1 MNNRNKLLADI
12 VIAAGGTVTDPN
24 NRNQLLQ
31 DWLDASGG
39 GGYLESGEYLSVIC
53 TGDSIA
59 DLGSSE
65 NQFLYSIN
73 TKGWPANS
81 FAQSNQLFEML
92 PDSGIAGNTTQML
105 LDRLQTDVIDTGA
118 QVAVIMLGTNDVHA
132 QIDENVTIA
141 NMQSIVDQLVA
152 ADMKVILT
160 PITYRGDNHPN
171 YTTKIDIINAAYA
184 NIADNNA
191 NVAISGTFDEFNA
204 LAIDPVRW
212 EEVTIDKLH
221 PNSSGAYLMGK
232 VISKAL
238 NDNLESIYP
247 STATQL
253 VTNSELLGTGGAV
266 NLGATGQAPDS
277 FNVFYAQPI
286 AGVGVEYVG
295 DSLVLRAGDGSTG
308 GRDDAKIFQNV
319 SVSNPLPAD
328 QFIAKATVSVEKD
341 ILSEIAS
348 MSVTLKPNAGKQY
361 NFLFNGEA
369 ATAIFQESYNKF
381 IMRTIP
387 TALDPSATS
396 VEVSVILKSRG
407 NQDVEIKIHDLE
419 LIKIA

>member
-1 MNNRNKLLADI
+1 MPILHAPILEQAGFLKRKAADVVESKLL
-12 VIAAGGTVTDPN
+12 TD
-24 NRNQLLQ
+24 
-31 DWLDASGG
+31 
-39 GGYLESGEYLSVIC
+39 EFISVIC

-65 NQFLYSIN
+65 NAFLYSIN
-73 TKGWPANS
+73 TKGWPANA
-81 FAQSNQLFEML
+81 FAQSSQLFEML
-92 PDSGIAGNTTQML
+92 PDSGVAGNTTQML
-105 LDRLQTDVIDTGA
+105 LDRLQTDVINTGA
-118 QVAVIMLGTNDVHA
+118 QVAVIMIGTNDVHA

-152 ADMKVILT
+152 AGMKVIIT
-160 PITYRGDNHPN
+160 PITYRGDNHPV
-171 YTTKIDIINAAYA
+171 YTAKIDIINTAYA
-184 NIADNNA
+184 NIAANNA
-191 NVAISGTFDEFNA
+191 NVAITETFDEFNA

-212 EEVTIDKLH
+212 EEVTIDRLH

-238 NDNLESIYP
+238 NDNLESLYP
-247 STATQL
+247 PTATQL
-253 VTNSELLGTGGAV
+253 VVNSELTGVSGSTAI
-266 NLGATGQAPDS
+266 GATGQAPDS
-277 FNVFYAQPI
+277 FTVFYAQPI
-286 AGVGVEYVG
+286 SGVGVEYAG

-319 SVSNPLPAD
+319 SVSNPLPTD
-328 QFIAKATVSVEKD
+328 QFIAKATVSVDKD

-348 MSVTLKPNAGKQY
+348 MSVTLKPNVGKQY

-369 ATAIFQESYNKF
+369 VTAIFQESYNKF

-387 TALDPSATS
+387 TTLDPSATN
-396 VEVSVILKSRG
+396 VEVSVVLKSRG
-407 NQDVEIKIHDLE
+407 NQDVEIKIYDLE